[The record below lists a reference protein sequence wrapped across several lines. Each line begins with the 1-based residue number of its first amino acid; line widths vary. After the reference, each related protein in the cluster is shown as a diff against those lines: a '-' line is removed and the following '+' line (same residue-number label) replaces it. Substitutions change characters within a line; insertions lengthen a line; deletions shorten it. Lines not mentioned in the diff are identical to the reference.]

1 MRRRAGGAAPPAGL
15 GVLAA
20 TWNLGGCSP
29 EPGAFRWPPRRRG
42 GPPAADLV
50 CVASQEAHYRAP
62 VVPAGGRAS
71 ALLARAAPAF
81 GALAGAVAA
90 TACGG
95 GGALGGVAAAAGFFL
110 ARYAL
115 AEARCRRH
123 WLRTVESSLK
133 LAGGDYELV
142 AYRCLLHMRLAVFAR
157 RPAPSGGSGLRVLRV
172 VSKKVPA
179 GILGVWG
186 NKGGLILRLHLAES
200 GGDGGGECALNFIA
214 AHLAPHEKPLDRRLR
229 ERGVMLRHILSA
241 SPGSG
246 PRPSVEPMF
255 LDARATVLLGDLNYR
270 VVSKELPPGA
280 VEEHR
285 WDELLRH
292 DQLSTEMAAGRL
304 LRGFREGCLAF
315 PPTYKLSGA
324 YSYVANRTPSW
335 CDRVLFF
342 APGGD
347 ERLEIGDYSSPAELV
362 GPWDHRP
369 VFATCRLPA

>member
-1 MRRRAGGAAPPAGL
+1 MRRRAGEPEPRAGL

-20 TWNLGGCSP
+20 TWNLGGCAP
-29 EPGAFRWPPRRRG
+29 EPGSFRWPPPGRG

-62 VVPAGGRAS
+62 AAPGGARPA

-81 GALAGAVAA
+81 GALAGAVVA

-95 GGALGGVAAAAGFFL
+95 GRALGGAAAAAGVFL

-115 AEARCRRH
+115 AEAQCRRH
-123 WLRTVESSLK
+123 WLRTVESSLQ

-142 AYRCLLHMRLAVFAR
+142 VCRCLLHMRLAVFAR
-157 RPAPSGGSGLRVLRV
+157 RSARTAGGGLRVSRV
-172 VSKKVPA
+172 ASKKVPT

-186 NKGGLILRLHLAES
+186 NKGGLVVRLHLAES
-200 GGDGGGECALNFIA
+200 GRAGGRECALNFIA
-214 AHLAPHEKPLDRRLR
+214 VHLAPHEEPLGKRLR
-229 ERGVMLRHILSA
+229 EREGMLRRILSA
-241 SPGSG
+241 CPGSG
-246 PRPSVEPMF
+246 PRPSVEPLL

-270 VVSKELPPGA
+270 VVSKDLPPGA
-280 VEEHR
+280 VEAHR

-292 DQLSTEMAAGRL
+292 DQLSVEMGAGRL
-304 LRGFREGCLAF
+304 LRGFREGSLAF
-315 PPTYKLSGA
+315 PPTYKLRA
-324 YSYVANRTPSW
+324 AFNYVANRTPSW

-342 APGGD
+342 TPGGC
-347 ERLEIGDYSSPAELV
+347 EQLEIEDYSSPAELA